1 MESISPVYDGGEM
14 SSKSNALEDFA
25 ENSRIKKTNKPRYP
39 FLPSFLPPFL
49 SSCCASS
56 FHLPNF
62 MLSLYLIKNQMSS
75 EISHKFNQ
83 NV

>member
-39 FLPSFLPPFL
+39 FLPPFL

-56 FHLPNF
+56 FHLLNF
-62 MLSLYLIKNQMSS
+62 M
-75 EISHKFNQ
+75 F
-83 NV
+83 

>member
-39 FLPSFLPPFL
+39 FLPSFRPFYPL
-49 SSCCASS
+49 AVH
-56 FHLPNF
+56 HLFTSPILCSNYT
-62 MLSLYLIKNQMSS
+62 SLKIKCQA
-75 EISHKFNQ
+75 
-83 NV
+83 